1 MEKIVYQF
9 VKKHIIMQHITD
21 IFFDLDHTLWDFEKN
36 SALTFKKILTENK
49 VAVNFDRF
57 LEVYVPINLEF
68 WRLFREEKI
77 TKEELR
83 YQRLSKTF
91 KLLEVDAS
99 DDLINHLAKEYI
111 THLSSFNHLFDH
123 TIELLDNLHGKYKL
137 HIITNGF
144 RDVQRRKIKASGIF
158 DYFEHII
165 DSESVHVKKP
175 NPKIF
180 NHALQ
185 LANVAP
191 ENSLMIG
198 DSLEADIK
206 GALAL
211 QINAIHVDLEK
222 KHEHSLCPIVRHLSE
237 IEELL

>member
-1 MEKIVYQF
+1 MHK
-9 VKKHIIMQHITD
+9 ITD

-36 SALTFKKILTENK
+36 SALTFKKILSESN
-49 VAVNFDRF
+49 VAVDFDRF
-57 LEVYVPINLEF
+57 LEVYVPINLEY

-77 TKEELR
+77 SKTELR
-83 YQRLSKTF
+83 YQRLAKTF
-91 KLLEVDAS
+91 KTLEFEFS
-99 DDLINHLAKEYI
+99 DDLINHLSEQYI
-111 THLSSFNHLFDH
+111 KHLSKFNYLFEH
-123 TIELLDNLHGKYKL
+123 TLELLDSLKGNYKL

-144 RDVQRRKIKASGIF
+144 RDVQQRKIKASGIY

-191 ENSLMIG
+191 ENALMIG
-198 DSLEADIK
+198 DSFEADIK
-206 GALAL
+206 GALAVKMH
-211 QINAIHVDLEK
+211 AIHVDFDEN
-222 KHEHSLCPIVRHLSE
+222 HTHSLCPIARHLSE
-237 IEELL
+237 IEKML